1 MGGWEHFFV
10 SVVHV
15 GGVCCA
21 PFADGDGAA
30 NFFIKLNMLI
40 RMTVSSAGNCNF
52 EKHSFILIAF
62 PIPSCGLLMRGS

>member
-21 PFADGDGAA
+21 PFADGD
-30 NFFIKLNMLI
+30 M
-40 RMTVSSAGNCNF
+40 
-52 EKHSFILIAF
+52 EQ
-62 PIPSCGLLMRGS
+62 PIFLSN